1 MDRVTAALVR
11 YARPILL
18 LVSGALTLGVMLTLF
33 GMPLIGWTIYGIGYL
48 GVLTAFAAVAAVYRS
63 RFDWFAWLTLGILYV
78 GLVLGVPVVL
88 MLWAHY
94 AENPGVGDALMPY
107 VMLPIAM
114 YAGVIAWLGLGLF
127 GIAAWRLRALPT
139 WAAVWFVAAAIA
151 AVPAEFGM
159 FSLSVWVLG
168 ILLASIGLVV
178 IASDEPVMQARER
191 LEART

>member
-1 MDRVTAALVR
+1 MNFVTVVLIR

-18 LVSGALTLGVMLTLF
+18 LVSSALALGVMLTFF
-33 GMPLIGWTIYGIGYL
+33 GMPLLGWTIYGIGYL
-48 GVLTAFAAVAAVYRS
+48 GVLVSFAAVVAVYRS

-78 GLVLGVPVVL
+78 GLLLGVPVML
-88 MLWAHY
+88 MLWGYY
-94 AENPGVGDALMPY
+94 AENPAARDALMPY
-107 VMLPIAM
+107 VMLPIGM
-114 YAGVIAWLGLGLF
+114 YAGIIAWLGLGLF

-159 FSLSVWVLG
+159 FSLSAWVLG

-178 IASDEPVMQARER
+178 IASDEPVTQARER